1 MKIRLIA
8 FLTLICSG
16 IMANVH
22 ADEIQIGDLILHDP
36 WIKATTGNKPVT
48 GGYVMID
55 NQADS
60 DDRLIG
66 VEADFAGKS
75 EIHEMKMVNNVMK
88 MRPLADGLV
97 LPAGEHTMLKPG
109 GYHLMFMKLKEP
121 INMDQRYAITLI
133 FEKAGPVEISLM
145 AKNPNGMQSHSHE

>member
-1 MKIRLIA
+1 MILMLIS
-8 FLTLICSG
+8 SG
-16 IMANVH
+16 IMVLANVH

-55 NQADS
+55 NQGNS

-66 VEADFAGKS
+66 VATDFAGKS
-75 EIHEMKMVNNVMK
+75 EIHEMKMVNDVMK

-121 INMDQRYAITLI
+121 ITVDQSYDVTLI
-133 FEKAGPVEISLM
+133 FEKAGTVEISLM